1 MLKEDVEVEHC
12 TKMGYRSNK
21 IVTENYFCVR
31 HKSRRK
37 HNQHFELLYLIINI
51 HFGASN
57 QLSACS
63 KINLLFINTIYLVL
77 SSLEIKRTLIQTKVF
92 YKLLLLCLKINN
104 SQNFRSIA
112 TVKNLFSSENVI
124 NGRQFFFVKIIFLP
138 SGFFNCHFL
147 LFESDLE
154 EVRILFFLF

>member
-1 MLKEDVEVEHC
+1 MLKEDVEMEHC

-31 HKSRRK
+31 HKNRRK
-37 HNQHFELLYLIINI
+37 HNQHFELLYFIINI

-77 SSLEIKRTLIQTKVF
+77 SSLEIKRTLTQIEVF
-92 YKLLLLCLKINN
+92 YRLLLLCLKINN

-112 TVKNLFSSENVI
+112 TVKNLFSSSVNVI
-124 NGRQFFFVKIIFLP
+124 NRRQFFFCKNNVVTLR
-138 SGFFNCHFL
+138 FF
-147 LFESDLE
+147 
-154 EVRILFFLF
+154 

>member
-1 MLKEDVEVEHC
+1 MLKEDVEMEHC

-31 HKSRRK
+31 HKNRRK
-37 HNQHFELLYLIINI
+37 HNQHFELLYFIINI

-63 KINLLFINTIYLVL
+63 KINVLFINTIYLVL
-77 SSLEIKRTLIQTKVF
+77 SSLEIKRTLIQIEVF
-92 YKLLLLCLKINN
+92 YRLLLPCLKINN

-112 TVKNLFSSENVI
+112 TVKNLFSSSVIVI
-124 NGRQFFFVKIIFLP
+124 NGRQFFFCKNNIVTLR
-138 SGFFNCHFL
+138 FF
-147 LFESDLE
+147 
-154 EVRILFFLF
+154 

>member
-31 HKSRRK
+31 HKNRRK
-37 HNQHFELLYLIINI
+37 HNQHFELLYLIIHI

-77 SSLEIKRTLIQTKVF
+77 SSLEIKRTLIQTEVF

-124 NGRQFFFVKIIFLP
+124 NGRQFFFKNNIFTLR
-138 SGFFNCHFL
+138 FF
-147 LFESDLE
+147 
-154 EVRILFFLF
+154 